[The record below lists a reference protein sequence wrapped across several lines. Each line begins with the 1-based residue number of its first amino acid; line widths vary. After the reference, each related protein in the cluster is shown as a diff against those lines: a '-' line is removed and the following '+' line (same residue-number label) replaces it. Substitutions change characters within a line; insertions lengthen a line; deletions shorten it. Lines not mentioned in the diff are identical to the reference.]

1 MDLRILEER
10 INNAIDVRESGE
22 LKKSRPLFE
31 SILKD
36 VNILLQKDSSKELK
50 NIYTTAMG
58 QYVIQYRLEAGQFY
72 KSALDLGRELYKYDK
87 MNKIGNSLSIRAVS
101 NTLINIGS
109 FEQAEAY
116 LRELIPLFEN
126 NSAQKGDTKA
136 HLALCLLRQS
146 KLGEAKKLMEEAIEG
161 INKNTAKKKK
171 EFIATWLSHALIV
184 KSLILN
190 ADNNRDG
197 AMDSA
202 KESLRVSKREKRVFR
217 IAQAKE
223 LIRFLKEERI

>member
-1 MDLRILEER
+1 
-10 INNAIDVRESGE
+10 
-22 LKKSRPLFE
+22 
-31 SILKD
+31 
-36 VNILLQKDSSKELK
+36 
-50 NIYTTAMG
+50 
-58 QYVIQYRLEAGQFY
+58 
-72 KSALDLGRELYKYDK
+72 
-87 MNKIGNSLSIRAVS
+87 
-101 NTLINIGS
+101 
-109 FEQAEAY
+109 
-116 LRELIPLFEN
+116 
-126 NSAQKGDTKA
+126 
-136 HLALCLLRQS
+136 
-146 KLGEAKKLMEEAIEG
+146 LGEAKKLMEEAIEG